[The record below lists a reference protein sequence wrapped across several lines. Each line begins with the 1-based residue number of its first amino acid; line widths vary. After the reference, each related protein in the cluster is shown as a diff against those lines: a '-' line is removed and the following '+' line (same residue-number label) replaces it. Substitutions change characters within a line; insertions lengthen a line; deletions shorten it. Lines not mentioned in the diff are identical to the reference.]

1 MSTSL
6 TIERTKCLALKRKC
20 QENQVHMWPSQVF
33 FFKTEKGKFTS
44 EKFIENQYFCLYIET
59 YCSIDSYTI
68 DYFSASV
75 ENRFGNVE

>member
-1 MSTSL
+1 MFSL
-6 TIERTKCLALKRKC
+6 EKEVSGKSSPHVT
-20 QENQVHMWPSQVF
+20 QSGF

-68 DYFSASV
+68 DYFSVSV